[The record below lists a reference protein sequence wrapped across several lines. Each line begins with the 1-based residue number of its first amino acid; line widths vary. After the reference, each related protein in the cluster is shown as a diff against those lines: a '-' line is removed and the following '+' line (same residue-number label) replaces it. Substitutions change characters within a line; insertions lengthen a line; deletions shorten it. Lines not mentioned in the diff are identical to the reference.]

1 MGQIGSIPLF
11 RIFGIRLE
19 LHLTFFLILLYAAWT
34 GAQVDGLAG
43 GAWSL
48 LLVSLL
54 FVSVVLHE
62 LGHSLTARIYGIQTH
77 RILLLPIG
85 GMAQLEEM
93 PRQPWREFFI
103 TLAGP
108 SVNVVIA
115 LAIGIPLA
123 MSENFPQS
131 EAEWLSIFADYSLH
145 SLALTMLAYNLIMA
159 VFNLIPVF
167 PMDGGRIFR
176 SLLAMKLPYRRA
188 TQIATWVAKP
198 LAIGGALWALL
209 GPGHLLLAA
218 LFAFIYLAGSM
229 EYRMVNRQE
238 RLRHHSVGNL
248 TARFV
253 RLVPPDLT
261 LGEAL
266 WLMQHEQPQ
275 ELVVRRS
282 DGRVRILAPSDLR
295 RMAAERSH
303 DTPLDALNLEPS
315 IHLQASWPIEILEK
329 DLAHRRE
336 DRFPVY
342 DGDTFIGVLRRKALA
357 AATEWEHLQT
367 SAAEPPPTIRSW
379 KPWRP

>member
-11 RIFGIRLE
+11 RVFGIRLE
-19 LHLTFFLILLYAAWT
+19 LHLTFFLILLYAAWA
-34 GAQVDGLAG
+34 GARVDGVAG
-43 GAWSL
+43 AAWSL

-108 SVNVVIA
+108 AVNIVIA
-115 LAIGIPLA
+115 FLIGLPLVLAG
-123 MSENFPQS
+123 SFPQS
-131 EAEWLSIFADYSLH
+131 EAAWLSVFQNYSLH
-145 SLALTMLAYNLIMA
+145 SLALTMLAYNIVMA

-176 SLLAMKLPYRRA
+176 SLLAMKLPYHRA
-188 TQIATWVAKP
+188 TQVAAWVAKP
-198 LAIGGALWALL
+198 LAITGALWALL
-209 GPGHLLLAA
+209 GPGHILLAF
-218 LFAFIYLAGSM
+218 LFVFIYLAGDM
-229 EYRMVNRQE
+229 EYRMVDRQE
-238 RLRHHSVGNL
+238 RLRHHPVGDL

-253 RLVPPDLT
+253 RMVPSDFPLA
-261 LGEAL
+261 EAL
-266 WLMQHEQPQ
+266 RLMQLEQPQ
-275 ELVVRRS
+275 ELVMHTT
-282 DGRVRILAPSDLR
+282 DGRVRIITRSDLR
-295 RMAAERSH
+295 QAATHQPHS
-303 DTPLDALNLEPS
+303 TPLNALPLKPS
-315 IHLQASWPIEILEK
+315 IHLQASWPMDILAK

-342 DGDTFIGVLRRKALA
+342 DGDIFIGVLRREAL
-357 AATEWEHLQT
+357 TE
-367 SAAEPPPTIRSW
+367 AAEWDRLRSTTP
-379 KPWRP
+379 KLAPRSARGFFRQ